1 MIRIMLFLVLGLMV
15 SCKTPKKSAATVE
28 PQNTKH
34 ESRIEVVV
42 DEAPPAND
50 TVTKSYHLGVV
61 RSLDCGF
68 VVDVTIHEGFSL
80 YFNPTNL
87 DSKFEVDGLRLK
99 LKYRRGPEAVWGCT
113 KYGQIEI
120 VEAFAV
126 R

>member
-1 MIRIMLFLVLGLMV
+1 MIRIVLFLVLGLMV
-15 SCKTPKKSAATVE
+15 SCKSPKNSAAVVE
-28 PQNTKH
+28 PPKTERKTRV
-34 ESRIEVVV
+34 EEVV
-42 DEAPPAND
+42 DEVPYAND

-61 RSLDCGF
+61 RSLNCGY
-68 VVDVTIHEGFSL
+68 VVDITIHEGFSL

-99 LKYRRGPEAVWGCT
+99 LKYRRGRPATWGCT

-120 VEAFAV
+120 VEAFVV